1 MSTGYSSSR
10 GDYYDSGSGSRRLAE
25 TSAQPSFSGSSSSLP
40 AALGLGAPSPQ
51 PQQSSYANSTGHW
64 TRYGAEA
71 EPNERGSAHDRLGSS
86 SGYSTRGAMTDVDS
100 SSASNT
106 HSTFTTLGSSDG
118 YAGALEGNTDRR
130 ATSSS
135 GIAGSAATGPSA
147 PPRTFLVP
155 VGATGARQ
163 KLNIMSASRRPR
175 TSGAAERQHPSSN
188 TKIDVSPTASAL
200 PRTASGPLMDAA
212 QLDDLRRVAHHPYRT
227 ASLASNDASN
237 GSSFAAGRAG
247 ASNASLRERHSADRR
262 PSVASSTGLSA
273 THSQESSAETPSPRW
288 DAPSHSMYNQASE
301 ASSNSSF
308 TDYGVRPRSRSGSM
322 KDGLSSFLR
331 TGRTPTPTQ
340 ERSDTLFA
348 ARGRNGSVSSVVSD
362 QFLMGKGPESTMMI
376 GGQSMPGEKN
386 RALGQS
392 SSATSLQQRGSKAG
406 HTQASRGSESKA
418 AYLLGLGSPAPEP
431 VTSPN
436 LGESGM
442 SKFGKGTVRGLK
454 NMFGSKPKDRAPST
468 AELSPSLQMNPP
480 SRYEAS
486 TEARMG
492 LGFTPPRQT
501 ANPSFRQYDQESQAM
516 QYSGWAVQG
525 RTQTDVS
532 PTRDARPP
540 RENNS
545 TQGNG
550 NGHRERRPSE
560 PQSLA
565 SEGDQSSA
573 STDAFD
579 AQERS
584 NDDVQH
590 PTYEH
595 APTLELSLPVGGG
608 LFGDSLGA
616 TGDSSSSSPATS
628 RRNASS
634 NGGRSGSSGL
644 IGSPLTAS
652 LPGATNGV
660 EAVPSSVGAA
670 RSASGRN
677 RQNDDGDATFD
688 TSRDSIRSDR
698 WSGVPPGLAPGAK
711 LKADS
716 ADSSAD
722 HKSLPP
728 TPMTSAPSTPPARP
742 MDADRA
748 ASFASRSAETSRAYR
763 MDANRGLSTV
773 DDNPTEMSFDT
784 ISVNNRRLSEAPSA
798 APSSKRGSVD
808 QTFSARSSSVLSSSS
823 PTPTSSRGPLL
834 PPGPVSSNFQ
844 SPLLASLA
852 SVAVRSSTPTG
863 SASASP
869 AKNPLNT
876 TPPSTMSP
884 SRSEREVSVTSLAI
898 APNDE
903 SSGIEATARSPRP
916 NIPARSRDRPS
927 TLQPDPATLSRLEG
941 TSKPVAL
948 ESQDSQTETSSEQ
961 PKKPSVDAA
970 TFVPAGALTH
980 TRHGVPVKSSAGAAA
995 AAAARAELDAKR
1007 ARAAQR
1013 NSSAMDDVTP
1023 RGSIDRSRM
1032 ARTSPI
1038 LTRPAQLPMTSP
1050 IQSRFSLASSATS
1063 PSVPDST
1070 DSDGQV
1076 ISFNSRDFDI
1086 EGDDGS
1092 LEDSSSML
1100 PTSAWTEVDTA
1111 LQRFKEGTSPSGAA
1125 VDKGGLLRSVLLPF
1139 LALEAETPNVEVS
1152 GDGPFRSAKA
1162 RRSLFFEWIRYLLLE
1177 LQHVQTSTDR
1187 GAILESIACIIES
1200 RNFSVGMLADDKED
1214 DSRFSSVFGHILSYA
1229 IGELNKKGVY
1239 QNTLIF
1245 SGRLLA
1251 VAFFRVTGVA
1261 SKLLRALPVNR
1272 FALERV
1278 AAEANWDQNQPLEWE
1293 QYQSRFPESL
1303 QAFCYQDA
1311 RSYLRVLDAQ
1321 TAMTDGDT
1329 AENEDDRYLV
1339 RQPEV
1344 EVEMSGNWLRRWQSD
1359 DSELFFSFCRS
1370 YHRQLAGLMSL
1381 QKAFNKTGSRLFF
1394 GGPGYAHLATCVHQ
1408 KCLSLVHR
1416 DILSVTTLSSQKNF
1430 NPGETANVL
1439 SGSTAGKPRHLEA
1452 ANRRCTAIVVD
1463 IVRAPSINNQVF
1475 GPMLGV
1481 HVKCLVKRTSL
1492 YDVQSVFC
1500 LLDWLDGVLSHID
1513 SAELHTESLVDVS
1526 FVIEMIQMLL
1536 RDADHALALM
1546 RTIAFSYSN
1555 FAVLSST
1562 MKNRTRFCEEILLD
1576 RRIFEKLFLSWS
1588 FTIRAYFLHLLV
1600 FRLARINDFS
1610 HPKDDPHGKAAVSIA
1625 RLFNQRLDE
1634 IRRRHDELSPAVSTD
1649 ASSDADERSA
1659 EDQEDDAIAS
1669 SLQKSRNRPA
1679 SFVSTIR
1686 HTPSIRGVEASNTAK
1701 AERIL
1706 GIGMPDPILAPKGE
1720 PKAQSRA
1727 AKWLRALGGKSS
1739 VRTSKNK
1746 GGFATSP
1753 LPAVLESPTIT
1764 NEPRNRTPRFD
1775 ELDFLGE
1782 EDEDDEDD
1790 ASSTGSGA
1798 IDKNVLG
1805 NKSVGL
1811 DDDLA
1816 LTSAVNN
1823 KSGSEFSFQARPM
1836 QDSTDR
1842 TQPASSGGN
1851 IAPDMSFDLQSP
1863 TSPHPPP
1870 GASLL
1875 NGRASPRH
1883 GTSSPRVSRAF
1894 SRRSSILPGPA
1905 LDLVAQDDQP
1915 PVPPIPEHLRQGYA
1929 KSLHIY
1935 AIQSLREYEQT
1946 VQEHDEF
1953 FAAQADAA
1961 NPQVPRLPISWPAM
1975 WSSE

>member
-86 SGYSTRGAMTDVDS
+86 SGYSTRGGITDVDS

-106 HSTFTTLGSSDG
+106 HSTLTRLGSSDG
-118 YAGALEGNTDRR
+118 HAGALEVNTDRR

-163 KLNIMSASRRPR
+163 KLNIMSASRRHR

-188 TKIDVSPTASAL
+188 TKVDVSPTASAL
-200 PRTASGPLMDAA
+200 PRTASGPVMGAA
-212 QLDDLRRVAHHPYRT
+212 QLDDLRRVANHPYRT

-273 THSQESSAETPSPRW
+273 THSQESSAEPPSPRW
-288 DAPSHSMYNQASE
+288 DAPSHSMYNHASE

-308 TDYGVRPRSRSGSM
+308 TDYGIRPRSRSGSM

-340 ERSDTLFA
+340 ERNDTLFA

-362 QFLMGKGPESTMMI
+362 QFLMGKGPESTMMM

-406 HTQASRGSESKA
+406 HTQTSRGSESKA

-431 VTSPN
+431 VGSPN

-468 AELSPSLQMNPP
+468 AELSPPLQTNPP

-486 TEARMG
+486 TEPRMG

-501 ANPSFRQYDQESQAM
+501 GNLSFRQYDQESPAM
-516 QYSGWAVQG
+516 HYSGWAVQG

-532 PTRDARPP
+532 PTQDVRHP
-540 RENNS
+540 RENIP
-545 TQGNG
+545 TQGNE
-550 NGHRERRPSE
+550 NGHRERRPSK
-560 PQSLA
+560 PQSFA

-573 STDAFD
+573 STEAFD
-579 AQERS
+579 AEERS

-590 PTYEH
+590 PTSEH

-616 TGDSSSSSPATS
+616 TGDSSSSPATS

-634 NGGRSGSSGL
+634 NAGRSGSSGL

-652 LPGATNGV
+652 LPGSTNGV
-660 EAVPSSVGAA
+660 EAIPSSVGAA

-677 RQNDDGDATFD
+677 RQNDDGDAAFD

-698 WSGVPPGLAPGAK
+698 WSGIPPGLAPAAK

-728 TPMTSAPSTPPARP
+728 TPMTSTPSTPPARP

-748 ASFASRSAETSRAYR
+748 ASYASRSAETSRAYR
-763 MDANRGLSTV
+763 MDASRGLSTV
-773 DDNPTEMSFDT
+773 DDNPPETSFDT
-784 ISVNNRRLSEAPSA
+784 ISVNDRRLSEAPSA

-808 QTFSARSSSVLSSSS
+808 QTLSARSSSVLSSSS

-852 SVAVRSSTPTG
+852 SVAVRSNTPTG
-863 SASASP
+863 SAQ
-869 AKNPLNT
+869 
-876 TPPSTMSP
+876 M
-884 SRSEREVSVTSLAI
+884 
-898 APNDE
+898 
-903 SSGIEATARSPRP
+903 
-916 NIPARSRDRPS
+916 
-927 TLQPDPATLSRLEG
+927 
-941 TSKPVAL
+941 
-948 ESQDSQTETSSEQ
+948 ETSSEQ
-961 PKKPSVDAA
+961 PKKPPVDAA

-1038 LTRPAQLPMTSP
+1038 LTRSAQLPMTSP

-1634 IRRRHDELSPAVSTD
+1634 IRRRHDELSPAISTD

-1659 EDQEDDAIAS
+1659 EDQEDDVIAN

-1739 VRTSKNK
+1739 ARTSKNK
-1746 GGFATSP
+1746 GGFAASP

-1775 ELDFLGE
+1775 ELDFLDE

-1790 ASSTGSGA
+1790 ASSSGSGA

-1805 NKSVGL
+1805 NKGSGL

-1816 LTSAVNN
+1816 LTSAANN

-1842 TQPASSGGN
+1842 TQPASSGDN